1 MNSTTSVG
9 FLITIDMKDN
19 IITLGNLE
27 ITKVRHN
34 AVPYRDSVIKKL
46 GDGWRLPDYNE
57 CKYIYWFSTIGINI
71 FKKCGVTSRYI
82 WMSGILSPKDDER
95 SPLFCTMTG
104 SGDVDDMNSVIN
116 AYILVRN
123 I

>member
-34 AVPYRDSVIKKL
+34 AVPYRDSVIKYTEWAYGLVIYAGKNCL
-46 GDGWRLPDYNE
+46 IYNYNQNL
-57 CKYIYWFSTIGINI
+57 KPNTNLSIMNQKANAFYFFSYLHI
-71 FKKCGVTSRYI
+71 
-82 WMSGILSPKDDER
+82 IL
-95 SPLFCTMTG
+95 
-104 SGDVDDMNSVIN
+104 N
-116 AYILVRN
+116 ILVN
-123 I
+123 KLLIIYFILNLFIIFFLN

>member
-1 MNSTTSVG
+1 
-9 FLITIDMKDN
+9 MKDN

-27 ITKVRHN
+27 ISKVRHN
-34 AVPYRDSVIKKL
+34 AVVYRDSTIKKL
-46 GDGWRLPDYNE
+46 GDGWRLPDYGE
-57 CKYIYWFSTIGINI
+57 CMYIYWFSTIGINI

-82 WMSGILSPKDDER
+82 WMSGVLSPKDDER
-95 SPLFCTMTG
+95 SPLFCTVDR
-104 SGDVDDMNSVIN
+104 SVDDDLNSIIN